1 MSLTNSTYLGIS
13 ETGGASARRA
23 AADRER
29 ATLAF
34 HSRYEA
40 AIALSGRPRPE
51 AGRTRDRYRSLTFD
65 QLNDRDGD
73 VAATD
78 GSFNDE
84 RPGSRIEVRA
94 RHEHG

>member
-51 AGRTRDRYRSLTFD
+51 AGRTRDR
-65 QLNDRDGD
+65 
-73 VAATD
+73 
-78 GSFNDE
+78 
-84 RPGSRIEVRA
+84 
-94 RHEHG
+94 